1 MHSAESYE
9 EIILNSNKAAIQL
22 LKNKEFGLAKPYLE
36 TSVNILSSKKV
47 KNSKK
52 LLPITLNN
60 YGCYYKRLGK
70 LPEALKYFDSAL
82 RISQG
87 KDLNV
92 TETYLNVSNVFLQ
105 SGKYSDAL
113 IAASNAL
120 KSLKNSRKY
129 TKTAVLVYKTLGN
142 LYRLMGLRQE
152 SQQMYLKGLMTS
164 QKVLGNAHKL
174 TKDMENSYDAQ
185 KRKKSPEN
193 FVKLNSSRLRF
204 HNLTPDLKPKPGL
217 IHEYIPTPMSHQEM
231 STIRRPNASEPKGI
245 FLTPSYKTQKFLKK
259 ARNFSDKRVK
269 KSHTNKNRIHRIDH
283 QLIPIPQRGY
293 SLSSPKLYTFKVI

>member
-22 LKNKEFGLAKPYLE
+22 LKNQEFDLAKPYLE

-47 KNSKK
+47 KNSQR

-70 LPEALKYFDSAL
+70 LPEALRYFDSAL

-142 LYRLMGLRQE
+142 LYKLMGLTQE

-164 QKVLGNAHKL
+164 QKVLGNSNKL
-174 TKDMENSYDAQ
+174 TKDMENSYNAQ
-185 KRKKSPEN
+185 KRKKTPEN
-193 FVKLNSSRLRF
+193 FVKLNSQRLRF
-204 HNLTPDLKPKPGL
+204 HNLTPDLKPSSGL
-217 IHEYIPTPMSHQEM
+217 IHDYIPTPMNLQEM
-231 STIRRPNASEPKGI
+231 STVRRPNAYDPKGI
-245 FLTPSYKTQKFLKK
+245 FLTPSYKTQKFTKK
-259 ARNFSDKRVK
+259 PRNFSDKRIK
-269 KSHTNKNRIHRIDH
+269 KSNTNKQRFHRKDNP
-283 QLIPIPQRGY
+283 LIPVPQRGY